1 MSIRS
6 SDWHFFY
13 LHKKL
18 MMNKSLLLFL
28 FAFALFNA
36 QNKRFIYEY
45 SYTLDST
52 NKADLHKEMLVL
64 DVNKVGSK
72 FYSYQKYRSD
82 SLMMI
87 QIKKEQNSDSEIINF
102 KPSYK
107 GKITYTIS
115 KNYPEFKTFL
125 HIGMG
130 NDDYKVLDDRK
141 IVWKIKSEKTKIG
154 EFEAQKAE
162 IEMYGRKWTAWFTTE
177 IPIQDGPY
185 KFSGLP
191 GLIVK
196 VEDATETHS
205 FELKGITKYMESQK
219 LEVPENL
226 LVGNEIPVTYSQYK
240 KMYLELLND
249 PAKALRQLINE
260 AGANFKMF
268 GPDGTEVKPADMLR
282 KRELDAKEERIK
294 NNNPLELDMMT

>member
-1 MSIRS
+1 
-6 SDWHFFY
+6 
-13 LHKKL
+13 
-18 MMNKSLLLFL
+18 MNKTIFFLVLLS
-28 FAFALFNA
+28 AFAGA

-52 NKADLHKEMLVL
+52 SKADLQKEMLVL
-64 DVNKVGSK
+64 DVNKMDSK
-72 FYSYQKYRSD
+72 FYSYQKYSSD

-87 QIKKEQNSDSEIINF
+87 EIKKQQNSDSEILNF
-102 KPSYK
+102 KPTYR

-115 KNYPEFKTFL
+115 KNYPDFETFL

-130 NDDYKVLDDRK
+130 NDEYKVLDDRK
-141 IVWKIKSEKTKIG
+141 IVWKINSEKAKIG
-154 EFEAQKAE
+154 EFDAQKAE
-162 IEMYGRKWTAWFTTE
+162 TEMYGRKWFAWFTTE

-196 VEDATETHS
+196 IEDATKTHS
-205 FELKGITKYMESQK
+205 FELKGITKYVESQK
-219 LEVPENL
+219 LQIPENL
-226 LVGNEIPVTYSQYK
+226 LVGNEILVNYTQYK

-260 AGANFKMF
+260 AGTNFKMF
-268 GPDGTEVKPADMLR
+268 GPDGTEINPSDMIR
-282 KRELDAKEERIK
+282 QREVRAKEDRKK
-294 NNNPLELDMMT
+294 NNNPLELNLIK

>member
-1 MSIRS
+1 M
-6 SDWHFFY
+6 
-13 LHKKL
+13 K
-18 MMNKSLLLFL
+18 KSLFL
-28 FAFALFNA
+28 IIFAFALFNA

-45 SYTLDST
+45 SYILDST
-52 NKADLHKEMLVL
+52 NKADSQKEMLVL
-64 DVNKVGSK
+64 DVNKMGSK

-87 QIKKEQNSDSEIINF
+87 EIKKQKNSDSEIISF
-102 KPSYK
+102 KPTYK

-115 KNYPEFKTFL
+115 KNYPDFKTFL

-130 NDDYKVLDDRK
+130 NDEYKVLDDRK
-141 IVWKIKSEKTKIG
+141 IIWKINSEKAKIG
-154 EFEAQKAE
+154 GFDAQKAE
-162 IEMYGRKWTAWFTTE
+162 TEMYGRKWIAWFTTE

-196 VEDATETHS
+196 IEDANKTHS
-205 FELKGITKYMESQK
+205 FELKGITKYLESQK
-219 LEVPENL
+219 LQVPENL
-226 LVGNEIPVTYSQYK
+226 LVANEIPVTYSQYK

-260 AGANFKMF
+260 VGANFKMF
-268 GPDGTEVKPADMLR
+268 GPDGTEVNPADMLR
-282 KRELDAKEERIK
+282 KRELDAKEERKK
-294 NNNPLELDMMT
+294 NNNQLELDLLK

>member
-1 MSIRS
+1 MPIRS
-6 SDWHFFY
+6 FGLAFF
-13 LHKKL
+13 LSSQKKF
-18 MMNKSLLLFL
+18 MKKSLLLFL
-28 FAFALFNA
+28 FAFTLFSA

-45 SYTLDST
+45 SYILDST
-52 NKADLHKEMLVL
+52 NKADSQKEMLVL
-64 DVNKVGSK
+64 DVNKTGSK

-87 QIKKEQNSDSEIINF
+87 EIKKQQNSDSEIINF
-102 KPSYK
+102 KPTYK

-115 KNYPEFKTFL
+115 KNYPDFKTFL

-130 NDDYKVLDDRK
+130 NDEYKVLDDRK
-141 IVWKIKSEKTKIG
+141 IIWKINSEKTKIG
-154 EFEAQKAE
+154 EFDAQKAE
-162 IEMYGRKWTAWFTTE
+162 TEMYGRKWIAWFTTE

-196 VEDATETHS
+196 IEDANKTHS
-205 FELKGITKYMESQK
+205 FELKGITKYLESQK
-219 LEVPENL
+219 LQVPENL

-240 KMYLELLND
+240 KMYLEMLND

-268 GPDGTEVKPADMLR
+268 GPDGTEVNPADMLR
-282 KRELDAKEERIK
+282 KRELDAKEERKK
-294 NNNPLELDMMT
+294 NNNQLELDLLK